1 MRPVYV
7 TWRDAAGEHRSRW
20 ISPASTSPPKA
31 IPVDDRVNAGAAL
44 ARARRGEGLAY
55 TGDFQNARQLLAA
68 LVRRLAPK
76 HPPRG
81 DPRARFLAERRQRAL
96 EHEVLNRLLIP
107 IGGGYEIP
115 LRRAPD
121 CGEALREAL
130 GPPPGEEA
138 LLPLRELLG
147 MIGAHEWRRRGVE
160 VAALGGARLHP
171 HYGVFAPVRAE
182 HVDLVAAAA
191 AERTL
196 AGKAALDAGTGTGV
210 LAFVLARAGARVV
223 ATDLEARA
231 VACAREGAAALGL
244 ADAVQVVEA
253 DLFPPGDARYDLVVS
268 NPPWLPGEAA
278 SPLER
283 AIYDPGG
290 AFLSRLLAALPA
302 RLAPG
307 GEAWIVLSDLAELLG
322 LRPAGDVERLAAAA
336 GLRAE
341 VLREARP
348 SHPRAKDR
356 GDPLFDVRSRERT
369 LLWRVRAQPVT

>member
-20 ISPASTSPPKA
+20 ISPSSPSPPRA
-31 IPVDDRVNAGAAL
+31 IPVDDRVNAGQAL

-68 LVRRLAPK
+68 MGRRLATRQAPG
-76 HPPRG
+76 G

-96 EHEVLNRLLIP
+96 EHDVLSRLLVP

-115 LRRAPD
+115 LRRAPA
-121 CGEALREAL
+121 CGEALTEAL

-138 LLPLRELLG
+138 LLPLRDLLG
-147 MIGAHEWRRRGVE
+147 MVGAHEWRRRGVA

-182 HVDLVAAAA
+182 HVDLVAAVAA
-191 AERTL
+191 DRGL
-196 AGKAALDAGTGTGV
+196 AGRTALDAGTGTGV

-223 ATDLEARA
+223 ATDLEPRA

-244 ADAVQVVEA
+244 AGAVEVLLA

-268 NPPWLPGEAA
+268 NPPWLPGEAV

-290 AFLSRLLAALPA
+290 AFLARLLAELPA

-322 LRPAGDVERLAAAA
+322 LRPAGEVERLAAAA

-341 VLREARP
+341 VLHEVRP
-348 SHPRAKDR
+348 SHPRTKDR
-356 GDPLFDVRSRERT
+356 QDPLFDVRSRERT
-369 LLWRVRAQPVT
+369 LLWRVRAPSVT